1 MISPSQMD
9 FSRPIDFS
17 RPNRR
22 AGILPDELPRV
33 LVLKGGNPRSFRVD
47 ELGSDRGPQ
56 AHTRA
61 GLDAQPSTPSP
72 ILATPVPLAPPS
84 PTLTPPHPPSP
95 TLTPIPELATWL
107 SSLESGTTFY
117 PTFEYEGNW
126 GLPAR
131 YWRQAKALVPALRVL
146 DGLPA
151 FTFVA
156 LAALLVACGVVKI
169 LLMDLEPAPTPESF
183 LSDQQRLGRVKEE

>member
-1 MISPSQMD
+1 MAHPAIAHRSRAMISPSQMD

-84 PTLTPPHPPSP
+84 PTLTHPHPPSP
-95 TLTPIPELATWL
+95 PSQ
-107 SSLESGTTFY
+107 SSQRGSA
-117 PTFEYEGNW
+117 P
-126 GLPAR
+126 
-131 YWRQAKALVPALRVL
+131 LRVAQPSTRRSNTKAT
-146 DGLPA
+146 GAFPPA
-151 FTFVA
+151 TGGRPRRSCPRS
-156 LAALLVACGVVKI
+156 ACSMGSPRSP
-169 LLMDLEPAPTPESF
+169 LWRSRR
-183 LSDQQRLGRVKEE
+183 SWSRVGSSRSC